1 MDSEEMYILEEA
13 AEIVNKSKR
22 EKHRIFSVGSTTM
35 RAIETSVSTDG
46 YLKPYSGWTNKFI
59 YPPYDFRVANALIT
73 NFHMPMS
80 TLLIMVSAF
89 AGHDFL
95 MDAYKEAIK
104 ENYRFFTYG
113 DAMLIL

>member
-1 MDSEEMYILEEA
+1 
-13 AEIVNKSKR
+13 
-22 EKHRIFSVGSTTM
+22 
-35 RAIETSVSTDG
+35 
-46 YLKPYSGWTNKFI
+46 
-59 YPPYDFRVANALIT
+59 
-73 NFHMPMS
+73 MPMS

-113 DAMLIL
+113 DAMLII